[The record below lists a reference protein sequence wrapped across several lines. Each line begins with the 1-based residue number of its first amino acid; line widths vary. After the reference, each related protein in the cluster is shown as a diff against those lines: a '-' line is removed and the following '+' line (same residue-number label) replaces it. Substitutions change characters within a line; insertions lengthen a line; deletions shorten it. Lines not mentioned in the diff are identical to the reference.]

1 MTASYR
7 WANLFWLAAI
17 GVAWGTTPSLARII
31 TQSGVSPLGLTLWQA
46 LGGGLLLLIMCFARG
61 RTLPLSSTH
70 LAFYL
75 FCGVTGTALP
85 TTMLFVV
92 APRVPVGV
100 LSMLLAAV
108 PLMTYALSLVCRI
121 DRFATGRLFGIVLGL
136 CAVGLLFVP
145 VDDSTA
151 VRSTVWIVLTLLI
164 PASYTLENIYV
175 ALRRPPA
182 CDEITLLAGMLL
194 TSAAVLF
201 PIVGVAD
208 AVVSINFPF
217 GKLEWAMLAMIA
229 VNVFSYSI
237 FLYLI
242 SSAGPVFAS
251 QAGYTVMLCGV
262 AWGII
267 LFGEQHSYWVWASF
281 GLMFLGM
288 AFVKQQPV
296 VSTG

>member
-1 MTASYR
+1 MTASSTR
-7 WANLFWLAAI
+7 TNLFWLLAI
-17 GVAWGTTPSLARII
+17 GVAWGATPSLARIV
-31 TQSGVSPLGLTLWQA
+31 TQGGASPLGLTLWQA

-61 RTLPLSSTH
+61 RTLPLSSAH

-92 APRVPVGV
+92 APKVPVGV

-108 PLMTYALSLVCRI
+108 PLMTYALSLVCGI
-121 DRFATGRLFGIVLGL
+121 DRFTAGRLFGLVLGL

-145 VDDSTA
+145 VEDNTVRKTA
-151 VRSTVWIVLTLLI
+151 WIVLTLLI

-201 PIVGVAD
+201 PIVGLAD
-208 AVVSINFPF
+208 AAVSISFPF
-217 GKLEWAMLAMIA
+217 GEVEWAMLAMIV
-229 VNVFSYSI
+229 VNVFSYAI

-242 SSAGPVFAS
+242 SNAGPVFAS

-267 LFGEQHSYWVWASF
+267 LFGEQHSYWVWGSF
-281 GLMFLGM
+281 GLMLLGM

-296 VSTG
+296 VTAG